1 MFGCKNK
8 VWLHHAVTQVTTDFG
23 HMTIVVHLKR
33 QLDIIFFFSKT
44 CGVHVAESGTL
55 ANFILVGNLLV
66 EDLHNR
72 LVFCTCSVI
81 QW

>member
-1 MFGCKNK
+1 M
-8 VWLHHAVTQVTTDFG
+8 
-23 HMTIVVHLKR
+23 
-33 QLDIIFFFSKT
+33 

-66 EDLHNR
+66 EDLHDR
-72 LVFCTCSVI
+72 LAFCTFSVI

>member
-1 MFGCKNK
+1 M
-8 VWLHHAVTQVTTDFG
+8 
-23 HMTIVVHLKR
+23 HLKR
-33 QLDIIFFFSKT
+33 QLDVIFFFSKM

-66 EDLHNR
+66 EDLHDR
-72 LVFCTCSVI
+72 LAFCTFSVI